1 MIFEETNFCEKLF
14 KGFCEIFISAMAYY
28 QKLCGNLLLQG
39 SQNLVYLN
47 IDVSRRIYKNILNLW
62 LWKHNK
68 FMKALSTIQF
78 SFFQE
83 ILRGR
88 GEATGFTANIFTS
101 FFHKIC
107 HMKKDHQSTCLIVA
121 ISIIWLNFWVFL
133 LEILFQ
139 VPILTA
145 I

>member
-14 KGFCEIFISAMAYY
+14 KGFCEIFISAN
-28 QKLCGNLLLQG
+28 GLLLETLWEFTFARL
-39 SQNLVYLN
+39 SKFSLFKHWF
-47 IDVSRRIYKNILNLW
+47 SRRIYENILNLW

-107 HMKKDHQSTCLIVA
+107 HMKKDHQSTCLIVT